1 MQTINWKEDYS
12 VGVEQLDKQH
22 QRLIDLINKLLI
34 SPRYTEPVGIREIN
48 QRYSQFKAA
57 MLF

>member
-1 MQTINWKEDYS
+1 MI
-12 VGVEQLDKQH
+12 V
-22 QRLIDLINKLLI
+22 NKMMI
-34 SPRYTEPVGIREIN
+34 SPGYTEPVGIREIN